1 MAFCSTCGAQIAD
14 GTTTCGACSAR
25 AGFTPVPNTIPAA
38 APAAAPAAGASGAMA
53 DNVAGMLAYITII
66 PAIIFLVMEP
76 YNKRPFVRFHSFQNI
91 FLNVAAIAVWI
102 VIMILSVAA
111 SIVPILGHILVMLL
125 GLALWLGFFVAW
137 IILLIKAN
145 AGLMYK
151 LPFIGDLAEK
161 QANAM

>member
-14 GTTTCGACSAR
+14 GTTTCAACAGR
-25 AGFTPVPNTIPAA
+25 AAA
-38 APAAAPAAGASGAMA
+38 APAPAAGTTGGMA

-66 PAIIFLVMEP
+66 PAIIFLVVEP
-76 YNKRPFVRFHSFQNI
+76 YNKSRFVRFHAFQNL
-91 FLNVAAIAVWI
+91 FLHVAAVAIWI
-102 VIMILSVAA
+102 VLMILTVAA
-111 SIVPILGHILVMLL
+111 SVIPIIGHLIVMLL
-125 GLALWLGFFVAW
+125 GFGVWIGFFIVW

-145 AGLMYK
+145 GGQMYK